1 MKKLCYALL
10 FLLIAIKSYAQ
21 ETEKLPK
28 VPWEDIVEINNNR
41 HMQMSKWENDI
52 KVKLEGNYTA
62 IDSLRVAEILAK
74 LNAVTESISIGF
86 SKNEKSNFKL
96 VFSDSLFFEKG
107 YTYKKNQK
115 FVFTK
120 GFEGYKEVELYIYN
134 NQEYN
139 YALESRI
146 AKTLVDGYF
155 IYRTARKKRLSI
167 FNPQK
172 DLNNTLK
179 PLNTKD
185 IVIIK
190 EVYKPDFKKKLKIAE
205 KQFKYVLDNIY
216 AERVKSRDR
225 DLWWVKN
232 PIALMFLPVLFL
244 SLFFIFLISKI
255 KKSIHVKIKRD
266 WLRFGVIAPVSLFFM
281 SIVVILSVSFY
292 DFLTIPDDYDKAPII
307 RLDTILSTT
316 LSLYLVLFPL
326 LYLFR
331 FIELKIQKT
340 LKSIFTKTA
349 LIFLSTGFL
358 PFICIVLLFVIVMS
372 HKGSS
377 VNIQSDYLTL
387 SKIFLFLM
395 AIASIRALISFFIF
409 KERNLI
415 IENETKLSNLRELK
429 TKAELKSLQSQIN
442 PHFLYNALNSIA
454 SLAHTNADKTE
465 KMALS
470 LSDLFKYTINRKGK
484 ETSTVND
491 ELEMV
496 RSYLEIEQTRF
507 GDRLEFVINAKYDVL
522 NEEIPM
528 YILQP
533 LVENAVKHGISKIED
548 KGIIELNILKTEKG
562 IEIEV
567 IDNGPNFPE
576 GLVSG
581 HGLQTVYDLL
591 RLSYGAKAELKWQNT
606 PQKSIGISIDKTA

>member
-10 FLLIAIKSYAQ
+10 FLLIAFKSFSQ

-28 VPWEDIVEINNNR
+28 EPWEEIVEINGQR
-41 HMQMSKWENDI
+41 YSLLKKWNSDI
-52 KVKLEGNYTA
+52 KVQLEGNYTTT
-62 IDSLRVAEILAK
+62 DSLNITKVLAK
-74 LNAVTESISIGF
+74 LNAITESINIGF
-86 SKNEKSNFKL
+86 SKDEIANLKISFIDANVNERDKYGEML
-96 VFSDSLFFEKG
+96 RMFSKDQKG
-107 YTYKKNQK
+107 
-115 FVFTK
+115 FTK
-120 GFEGYKEVELYIYN
+120 GKLYIYSSKSNPNFN
-134 NQEYN
+134 NS
-139 YALESRI
+139 LESTI
-146 AKTLVDGYF
+146 SKALVGGF
-155 IYRTARKKRLSI
+155 FSPLFQNKRNSI
-167 FNPQK
+167 FNRAVNY
-172 DLNNTLK
+172 NNSK
-179 PLNTKD
+179 IPLNAKD
-185 IVIIK
+185 IAIIK
-190 EVYKPDFKKKLKIAE
+190 EAYKPDFEKKLQIAN
-205 KQFKYVLDNIY
+205 KQFKHILDDLY
-216 AERVKSRDR
+216 TKKVKARDR
-225 DLWWVKN
+225 NLWWVTN
-232 PIALMFLPVLFL
+232 PVALIFLPALIL

-255 KKSIHVKIKRD
+255 KKSIDLKIKRD
-266 WLRFGVIAPVSLFFM
+266 WLRFGVIALISLFFM
-281 SIVVILSVSFY
+281 SIVIILCVSFY

-316 LSLYLVLFPL
+316 VSLYLVLFPL

-358 PFICIVLLFVIVMS
+358 PFICTVLLFGIVIN

-377 VNIQSDYLTL
+377 VNIQGDYLTL

-484 ETSTVND
+484 KTSTVND

-507 GDRLEFVINAKYDVL
+507 GDRLEFVINVKEDMLQV
-522 NEEIPM
+522 EIPM
-528 YILQP
+528 FLLQP
-533 LVENAVKHGISKIED
+533 LVENAVKHGVSKVED
-548 KGIIELNILKTEKG
+548 KGVIKLNIIKTDKG
-562 IEIEV
+562 LEIEV
-567 IDNGPNFPE
+567 IDNGPDFPE

-581 HGLQTVYDLL
+581 HGLQTVHDLL
-591 RLSYGAKAELKWQNT
+591 RLSYGDKASLKWQNT
-606 PQKSIGISIDKTA
+606 PQKSISISIDKTA